1 MRKRIDWNY
10 EDSYSSLIAGA
21 NRQQAGDSP
30 ATTARGKP
38 DPSPLTGTDW
48 LSNESS
54 LKRTLLLL
62 HLGNRVQREN
72 NREHIMESTIVDGAW
87 KGHLGR
93 GLAPRELQFVLS
105 VAQGLTAKEIA
116 RVFGI
121 APGTVVK
128 RLANAMFKLGVHR
141 QGALVAEAM
150 RRQIITPLCLL
161 LAGLIAIHTATDD
174 QLARRD
180 RRPTERRFAEMRLI
194 RRAEAVELI
203 G

>member
-1 MRKRIDWNY
+1 MQNPK
-10 EDSYSSLIAGA
+10 
-21 NRQQAGDSP
+21 
-30 ATTARGKP
+30 
-38 DPSPLTGTDW
+38 PSPVAGLGA
-48 LSNESS
+48 S
-54 LKRTLLLL
+54 RTLSPL
-62 HLGNRVQREN
+62 HLGNRVHWEY

-141 QGALVAEAM
+141 QGALIAEAM

-161 LAGLIAIHTATDD
+161 LAGLIAMHTATDD
-174 QLARRD
+174 QMARRD
-180 RRPTERRFAEMRLI
+180 RRPNERRFAELRLI

>member
-1 MRKRIDWNY
+1 
-10 EDSYSSLIAGA
+10 
-21 NRQQAGDSP
+21 
-30 ATTARGKP
+30 
-38 DPSPLTGTDW
+38 
-48 LSNESS
+48 
-54 LKRTLLLL
+54 
-62 HLGNRVQREN
+62 
-72 NREHIMESTIVDGAW
+72 MESTIVDGAW

-116 RVFGI
+116 RAFGI

-161 LAGLIAIHTATDD
+161 LAGLIALHTVTDD
-174 QLARRD
+174 QIARRD
-180 RRPTERRFAEMRLI
+180 RRPTERRFAEQRLV
-194 RRAEAVELI
+194 RRADALELV

>member
-1 MRKRIDWNY
+1 M
-10 EDSYSSLIAGA
+10 
-21 NRQQAGDSP
+21 
-30 ATTARGKP
+30 
-38 DPSPLTGTDW
+38 
-48 LSNESS
+48 
-54 LKRTLLLL
+54 
-62 HLGNRVQREN
+62 HLGNRVHREN
-72 NREHIMESTIVDGAW
+72 NRVHIMESTIVDGAW

-161 LAGLIAIHTATDD
+161 LAGLIAMHTATDD

>member
-1 MRKRIDWNY
+1 
-10 EDSYSSLIAGA
+10 
-21 NRQQAGDSP
+21 
-30 ATTARGKP
+30 
-38 DPSPLTGTDW
+38 
-48 LSNESS
+48 
-54 LKRTLLLL
+54 
-62 HLGNRVQREN
+62 
-72 NREHIMESTIVDGAW
+72 MESTIVDGAW

-150 RRQIITPLCLL
+150 RRQIIAPLCLL
-161 LAGLIAIHTATDD
+161 LAGLIAMHTATDD

>member
-1 MRKRIDWNY
+1 MHTPK
-10 EDSYSSLIAGA
+10 
-21 NRQQAGDSP
+21 
-30 ATTARGKP
+30 
-38 DPSPLTGTDW
+38 PSPVAGLGA
-48 LSNESS
+48 S
-54 LKRTLLLL
+54 RTLSPL
-62 HLGNRVQREN
+62 HLGNRVHWEN

-141 QGALVAEAM
+141 QGALIAEAM

-161 LAGLIAIHTATDD
+161 LAGLIAMHTATDD
-174 QLARRD
+174 QMARRD
-180 RRPTERRFAEMRLI
+180 RRPNERRFAELRLI

>member
-1 MRKRIDWNY
+1 M
-10 EDSYSSLIAGA
+10 
-21 NRQQAGDSP
+21 
-30 ATTARGKP
+30 
-38 DPSPLTGTDW
+38 
-48 LSNESS
+48 
-54 LKRTLLLL
+54 
-62 HLGNRVQREN
+62 HLGNRVHWEN

-105 VAQGLTAKEIA
+105 VAQGLTAKDIA

-161 LAGLIAIHTATDD
+161 LAGLIAMHTATDD

>member
-1 MRKRIDWNY
+1 
-10 EDSYSSLIAGA
+10 
-21 NRQQAGDSP
+21 
-30 ATTARGKP
+30 
-38 DPSPLTGTDW
+38 
-48 LSNESS
+48 
-54 LKRTLLLL
+54 
-62 HLGNRVQREN
+62 
-72 NREHIMESTIVDGAW
+72 MESTIVDGAW

-141 QGALVAEAM
+141 QGALVAVAM

-161 LAGLIAIHTATDD
+161 LAGLIAMHTATDD

>member
-1 MRKRIDWNY
+1 
-10 EDSYSSLIAGA
+10 
-21 NRQQAGDSP
+21 
-30 ATTARGKP
+30 
-38 DPSPLTGTDW
+38 
-48 LSNESS
+48 
-54 LKRTLLLL
+54 
-62 HLGNRVQREN
+62 
-72 NREHIMESTIVDGAW
+72 MESTIVDGAW

-141 QGALVAEAM
+141 QGALIAEAM
-150 RRQIITPLCLL
+150 RRQIITPLRLL
-161 LAGLIAIHTATDD
+161 LAGLIAMHTATDD
-174 QLARRD
+174 QMARRD
-180 RRPTERRFAEMRLI
+180 RRPNERRFAELRLI